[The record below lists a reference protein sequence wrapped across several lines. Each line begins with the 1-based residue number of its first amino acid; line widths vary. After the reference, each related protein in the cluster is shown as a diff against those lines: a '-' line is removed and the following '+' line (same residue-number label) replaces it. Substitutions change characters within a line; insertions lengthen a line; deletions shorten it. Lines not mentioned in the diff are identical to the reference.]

1 MSEIFYVAIMIIC
14 FHGDCT
20 SFESAPYSEDL
31 NQEQCQNILRWT
43 FQTQA
48 GPYYDERIDFERDK
62 PEDIEIKYSGCDR
75 TKRNSKDSNEWRITE
90 GVNPKLYTPSDPD
103 DTRWLQGNSPS
114 TMPLEDPNKWDL
126 TK

>member
-1 MSEIFYVAIMIIC
+1 MLEIFYVAIILVC
-14 FHGDCT
+14 FRGDCT

-31 NQEQCQNILRWT
+31 
-43 FQTQA
+43 TQA

-62 PEDIEIKYSGCDR
+62 PEDIEIMYSGCDR

-90 GVNPKLYTPSDPD
+90 GIDPKLYTPSDPD